1 MADLIVVQELQA
13 YLIAQGVG
21 QHPSAAPSLTVPAIF
36 TQPRDGAPLPRNLD
50 RDSNGR
56 WVGETTVTIKDPML
70 TSPSSLEE
78 WIEEA
83 FIDII
88 VRAPQSATCQL
99 VHRQIRGLIV
109 PFDASGGRKQWMMN
123 NLLVEYSD
131 QWRLEQELPMLRA
144 VAQTDAHATYDR
156 VASYRF
162 ACRRKVL
169 AGLTLP

>member
-13 YLIAQGVG
+13 YLVAQGVG
-21 QHPSAAPSLTVPAIF
+21 QLPGATPSLTVPSIWLA
-36 TQPRDGAPLPRNLD
+36 PRDGAPLPREDKATKAPLEH
-50 RDSNGR
+50 
-56 WVGETTVTIKDPML
+56 VTVTLKDPML

-78 WIEEA
+78 WMEEA

-88 VRAPQSATCQL
+88 VRAHQSAACQL

-109 PFDASGGRKQWMMN
+109 PYDASGGRKQWMMN

-131 QWRLEQELPMLRA
+131 QWRMEQELPMLRS